1 MIEPARL
8 ARESVREL
16 PRYKTG
22 VSPQLLKALQSR
34 TGCARLG
41 SNENPYGAS
50 PRVYDAIRAVD
61 NVHLYPDGGNT
72 AVREA
77 LAAQVGVAADRILV
91 STGSENVLSA
101 VFHCVLEPGDRVVT
115 LTPTFMFAEIL
126 TKALA
131 ADHVAVSYGDDL
143 EYSADAVAAAIDAS
157 SNAKIVYLSNP
168 NNPTGNAFT
177 ADELTRIVSTTAA
190 STLIVIDEAYFEYA
204 SKHDGF
210 DASLPILDAS
220 GRPYVVLRTF
230 SKAYGLA
237 GLRVGY
243 GICYHPDMAP
253 LVRRASTIFDV
264 GSISQAAALAALAD
278 RAHMES
284 VVDKTLTE
292 KERVLE
298 ALGERKVRV
307 FPAFG
312 NFVSLWFR
320 ERDRAMSLESHL
332 AEHAVFVKA
341 LPGREGEGL
350 VRVSVGTADDNDR
363 FLDALARST

>member
-1 MIEPARL
+1 MIDPDRL
-8 ARESVREL
+8 ARESVLEL

-22 VSPQLLKALQSR
+22 VSPQLLKALQSG
-34 TGCARLG
+34 TELARLG

-61 NVHLYPDGGNT
+61 DVHLYPDGGNT

-77 LAAQVGVAADRILV
+77 LAAHVGVDADRILV

-101 VFHCVLEPGDRVVT
+101 VLHCVVGPGERVVT

-126 TKALA
+126 TKALG
-131 ADHVAVSYGDDL
+131 ADHVTVSYDDDL
-143 EYSADAVAAAIDAS
+143 DYAADAVAGATQAS
-157 SNAKIVYLSNP
+157 GPAKIVYLSNP

-177 ADELTRIVSTTAA
+177 PDELARIVDATAPE
-190 STLIVIDEAYFEYA
+190 TLVVIDEAYFEYT
-204 SKHDGF
+204 SEHDGF
-210 DASLPILDAS
+210 ASSVPVLDAS

-243 GICYHPDMAP
+243 GICYHPDMVP

-264 GSISQAAALAALAD
+264 GSVSQAAALAALAD
-278 RAHMES
+278 QAHMDE
-284 VVDKTLTE
+284 VVTKTLAE
-292 KERVLE
+292 KTRVLA
-298 ALGERKVRV
+298 ALDERGARV
-307 FPAFG
+307 FPAYG

-320 ERDRAMSLESHL
+320 ERERAMECESVL
-332 AEHAVFVKA
+332 GERAVFVKA
-341 LPGREGEGL
+341 LPAREGEGL
-350 VRVSVGTADDNDR
+350 VRVSVGRPRDNDR
-363 FLDALARST
+363 FLDALPRLS